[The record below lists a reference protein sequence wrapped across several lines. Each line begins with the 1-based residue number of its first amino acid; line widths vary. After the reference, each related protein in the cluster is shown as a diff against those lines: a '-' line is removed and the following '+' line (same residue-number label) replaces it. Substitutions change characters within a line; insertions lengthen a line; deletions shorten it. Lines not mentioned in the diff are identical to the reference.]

1 MTWSRDQQFLGGLRE
16 GMRNVPITLLSGEQL
31 LPMDHGF
38 ALSKDAG
45 ITWEQMGGITGGSQ
59 PTVVQRSDGS
69 LLTLLRKG
77 PRIMQTESQ
86 DGGRTWSNARPTAL
100 KNPDAGIAM
109 TRLTNGHVVLVF
121 NDSETDRSPLS
132 IVRSLDEGQSW
143 ESPLVLESN
152 PGEYSYPCVI
162 QTSDGRIHIT
172 YTFRRYTIKH
182 VELDENWLVH
192 LERPN

>member
-1 MTWSRDQQFLGGLRE
+1 
-16 GMRNVPITLLSGEQL
+16 
-31 LPMDHGF
+31 
-38 ALSKDAG
+38 
-45 ITWEQMGGITGGSQ
+45 MGGVTGGSQ

-69 LLTLLRKG
+69 LLTLLREG
-77 PRIMQTESQ
+77 PRIMQTESR
-86 DGGRTWSNARPTAL
+86 DAGRTWSNARPTAL

-132 IVRSLDEGQSW
+132 IVRSLDEGRSW
-143 ESPLVLESN
+143 EAPLVLESN

-182 VELDENWLVH
+182 VELGESWLVN